1 MVGSHGI
8 WKRRRAGAVQTCLR
22 HQGPHKRHHISR
34 SSKKGLW
41 VYLLIFNCFDQ
52 VTSKRQL
59 QEGER
64 GFILDHSWRRHH
76 PSRRGGAW
84 LQHREAAGHTVSV
97 VRKQREQ
104 SVTSG
109 TPPSHETLP
118 PKGST
123 AFQNGTTWQWA
134 NYSNTWTH
142 KGHFTFTSQRFL
154 DKNLHSNLRPW
165 HYPTQVKTLE
175 EFAKLWELKE

>member
-1 MVGSHGI
+1 MDTCGWVSWDMEEKKGRGS
-8 WKRRRAGAVQTCLR
+8 ADLSEAPGA
-22 HQGPHKRHHISR
+22 PHKRHHISR

-64 GFILDHSWRRHH
+64 GFILDHSWRRHQ

-97 VRKQREQ
+97 VRK
-104 SVTSG
+104 
-109 TPPSHETLP
+109 
-118 PKGST
+118 
-123 AFQNGTTWQWA
+123 
-134 NYSNTWTH
+134 
-142 KGHFTFTSQRFL
+142 
-154 DKNLHSNLRPW
+154 
-165 HYPTQVKTLE
+165 
-175 EFAKLWELKE
+175 